1 MASLIRLNAS
11 KSLCAIALLVSTL
24 SGCGATGG
32 VGEAAWPP
40 LGKKWYERADASF
53 HHGDMEDA
61 REAIDNALK
70 VVPDRPEA
78 RLLSAKVA
86 LASLDY
92 DRVQASLRGLDTSEA
107 RSLRGRAFWYAGE
120 VEKAADELEK
130 LLSDPEVRDPWAN
143 EIAKLARV
151 GAGRKPFDLA
161 GGMLASTEMPRA
173 GTSALIVPLEL
184 NGEPALGLV
193 ATGTAEAV
201 IDSSAGARPSWVS
214 LRFGERLE
222 VRDVPVLA
230 KDLSGISRQVNAPIK
245 ILLGVNLLRH
255 LRPTF
260 DFAGGQFVVRSFD
273 PPPPPVATTI
283 KLSYVRGG
291 GMLVRGAFG
300 ADQAAPACS
309 LLVDTALTYPLALS
323 NEGWKKAGVSPAS
336 LQAVPGA
343 GDLREGVLPM
353 LRLGAY
359 DVPKVPGL
367 GGESAVKE
375 REEGLGIA
383 LDGLI
388 GSGLLAS
395 FRVTLVDGGR
405 TMWLEDIPA
414 EALNAPSLF
423 ANLPPVE
430 EAPDAEVTE
439 PENGKPGKGAPAKP
453 GKPAPGGAAPA
464 PAPAPAKP
472 PAAPGAAPAGTKP
485 PAASGNVPAAGA
497 KPPAAPNPAPAAAT
511 KPPAAAPANPAPA
524 KGTKP

>member
-1 MASLIRLNAS
+1 M
-11 KSLCAIALLVSTL
+11 
-24 SGCGATGG
+24 
-32 VGEAAWPP
+32 P
-40 LGKKWYERADASF
+40 ERT
-53 HHGDMEDA
+53 
-61 REAIDNALK
+61 
-70 VVPDRPEA
+70 EA

-86 LASLDY
+86 LAGLDY
-92 DRVQASLRGLDTSEA
+92 DRVQASLRGLDTTDA
-107 RSLRGRAFWYAGE
+107 RSLRGRAYWYAGE
-120 VEKAADELEK
+120 VEHAADELEK
-130 LLSDPEVRDPWAN
+130 LLSDPEVRDPWAA

-151 GAGRKPFDLA
+151 GAGRKPFEISGSRLA
-161 GGMLASTEMPRA
+161 VTEMPRA
-173 GTSALIVPLEL
+173 GTSSLIVPLEL

-260 DFAGGQFVVRSFD
+260 DFAGGQFVVRGFD
-273 PPPPPVATTI
+273 PPPPPVATTV

-291 GMLVRGAFG
+291 GMLVRGSFAVDQNAPG
-300 ADQAAPACS
+300 AA
-309 LLVDTALTYPLALS
+309 LLIDTALPYPVALS
-323 NEGWKKAGVSPAS
+323 NDGWKKAGVSPAS

-343 GDLREGVLPM
+343 GELREGIVPL

-367 GGESAVKE
+367 QGESAVKE
-375 REEGLGIA
+375 REEGLGIS

-423 ANLPPVE
+423 AGLPPIE
-430 EAPDAEVTE
+430 EGADPEASEPADA
-439 PENGKPGKGAPAKP
+439 NKPGKGATP
-453 GKPAPGGAAPA
+453 GKGPLQSKTPAPAAPA
-464 PAPAPAKP
+464 PAAAPPKGNAPATRPKP
-472 PAAPGAAPAGTKP
+472 
-485 PAASGNVPAAGA
+485 
-497 KPPAAPNPAPAAAT
+497 
-511 KPPAAAPANPAPA
+511 
-524 KGTKP
+524 

>member
-1 MASLIRLNAS
+1 M
-11 KSLCAIALLVSTL
+11 V
-24 SGCGATGG
+24 
-32 VGEAAWPP
+32 
-40 LGKKWYERADASF
+40 
-53 HHGDMEDA
+53 
-61 REAIDNALK
+61 
-70 VVPDRPEA
+70 
-78 RLLSAKVA
+78 
-86 LASLDY
+86 
-92 DRVQASLRGLDTSEA
+92 
-107 RSLRGRAFWYAGE
+107 
-120 VEKAADELEK
+120 
-130 LLSDPEVRDPWAN
+130 
-143 EIAKLARV
+143 
-151 GAGRKPFDLA
+151 
-161 GGMLASTEMPRA
+161 ASTEMPRA
-173 GTSALIVPLEL
+173 GTSALIVPLDI

-255 LRPTF
+255 VRPTF

-273 PPPPPVATTI
+273 PPPPPVATTV

-300 ADQAAPACS
+300 AEQQAQPCA
-309 LLVDTALTYPLALS
+309 LLIDTTLPYPVALS
-323 NEGWKKAGVSPAS
+323 NDGWKKAGVSPAS
-336 LQAVPGA
+336 LQAVPGG
-343 GDLREGVLPM
+343 GDLREGVLPL

-367 GGESAVKE
+367 QGESAVKE
-375 REEGLGIA
+375 REEGLGIS

-430 EAPDAEVTE
+430 ENPDAEVPDAAE
-439 PENGKPGKGAPAKP
+439 SEKPGKALPKGKAPGAAAKP
-453 GKPAPGGAAPA
+453 PAPSGAAPA
-464 PAPAPAKP
+464 PKAPTAPP
-472 PAAPGAAPAGTKP
+472 
-485 PAASGNVPAAGA
+485 
-497 KPPAAPNPAPAAAT
+497 
-511 KPPAAAPANPAPA
+511 
-524 KGTKP
+524 KGTP

>member
-1 MASLIRLNAS
+1 
-11 KSLCAIALLVSTL
+11 
-24 SGCGATGG
+24 
-32 VGEAAWPP
+32 
-40 LGKKWYERADASF
+40 LGKKWYDRADASF

-70 VVPDRPEA
+70 VVPDREEA
-78 RLLSAKVA
+78 RVLSAKVA
-86 LASLDY
+86 LASLEY
-92 DRVQASLRGLDTSEA
+92 DRVHEALRGLDTSEA
-107 RSLRGRAFWYAGE
+107 RSLRGRAYWYAGE
-120 VEKAADELEK
+120 VDHAADELEK
-130 LLSDPEVRDPWAN
+130 LLSDPEVRDPWAT
-143 EIAKLARV
+143 EIAKLARL
-151 GAGRKPFDLA
+151 GAGRKPFDIS
-161 GGMLASTEMPRA
+161 GGMVASTEMPRA
-173 GTSALIVPLEL
+173 GTSALIVPLDI

-214 LRFGERLE
+214 LRFGERME

-255 LRPTF
+255 VRPTF

-273 PPPPPVATTI
+273 PPPPPVATTV

-300 ADQAAPACS
+300 AEQQAQPCA
-309 LLVDTALTYPLALS
+309 LLIDTTLPYPVALS
-323 NEGWKKAGVSPAS
+323 NDGWKKAGVSPAS
-336 LQAVPGA
+336 LQAVPGG
-343 GDLREGVLPM
+343 GDLREGVLPL

-367 GGESAVKE
+367 QGESAVKE
-375 REEGLGIA
+375 REDGLGIS

-430 EAPDAEVTE
+430 ENPDAEALDAAE
-439 PENGKPGKGAPAKP
+439 SEKPGKAAPKGKASGAAAKP
-453 GKPAPGGAAPA
+453 PAPSGAAPA
-464 PAPAPAKP
+464 PKAP
-472 PAAPGAAPAGTKP
+472 T
-485 PAASGNVPAAGA
+485 
-497 KPPAAPNPAPAAAT
+497 
-511 KPPAAAPANPAPA
+511 APA
-524 KGTKP
+524 KGTP